1 MVHKKVCV
9 IGLGYIG
16 LPTATF
22 IANAGYKVSGIDI
35 NKRAVEIINQGSI
48 HIVEPGLEELVAKAV
63 AAGNLVAFNQIQ
75 EADIYMICVPTPF
88 RDVADSVEADMSYVF
103 QAVDNIAGILKS
115 GDLIILESTSPV
127 GTADSIE
134 DYLVQKGFESDTFGV
149 GYCPERVLP
158 GRIIDE
164 FIKNDRIIG
173 GNSEAT
179 TQVICDFYETF
190 TECAIHQTSA
200 KTAEMCKLTENSFR
214 DVNIAFANELS
225 ILCDL
230 DGIDVR
236 ELIKLANHH
245 PRVNVLSPGTGVGG
259 HCISVDPWFIV
270 AKHPSDARL
279 IKTARQ
285 VNDAKPHWVIKNIL
299 SRAGSIEKSLGRSPT
314 LAIYGLAFKPD
325 IDDLRESPALE
336 VARFLNNSRFNIKAV
351 EPNITELEGIELVT
365 FDWAIENADVH
376 IVLVAHNDFSTNNN
390 ANKLRMN
397 NAIDYCGC
405 LSS

>member
-1 MVHKKVCV
+1 M
-9 IGLGYIG
+9 
-16 LPTATF
+16 
-22 IANAGYKVSGIDI
+22 
-35 NKRAVEIINQGSI
+35 
-48 HIVEPGLEELVAKAV
+48 
-63 AAGNLVAFNQIQ
+63 
-75 EADIYMICVPTPF
+75 
-88 RDVADSVEADMSYVF
+88 
-103 QAVDNIAGILKS
+103 
-115 GDLIILESTSPV
+115 
-127 GTADSIE
+127 
-134 DYLVQKGFESDTFGV
+134 
-149 GYCPERVLP
+149 
-158 GRIIDE
+158 
-164 FIKNDRIIG
+164 
-173 GNSEAT
+173 
-179 TQVICDFYETF
+179 
-190 TECAIHQTSA
+190 
-200 KTAEMCKLTENSFR
+200 
-214 DVNIAFANELS
+214 
-225 ILCDL
+225 
-230 DGIDVR
+230 
-236 ELIKLANHH
+236 
-245 PRVNVLSPGTGVGG
+245 
-259 HCISVDPWFIV
+259 
-270 AKHPSDARL
+270 DARL